1 MNANSAAKWLLFAS
15 LVRTW
20 LASVRPA
27 LHRYNL
33 IQITPVLVLPE
44 RLTTSPKKSVRQPL
58 SAKMHNTSIT
68 RTLALI
74 APPTVTRA
82 LIKQESARNVQVA
95 TNSSEMKLVPQ
106 IVPTRNIA
114 KLTRLALLVPW
125 IVTLAITEV
134 GCAVNVVLAMIS

>member
-1 MNANSAAKWLLFAS
+1 M
-15 LVRTW
+15 
-20 LASVRPA
+20 
-27 LHRYNL
+27 
-33 IQITPVLVLPE
+33 LVLPE

-58 SAKMHNTSIT
+58 SARMHNISIT

-106 IVPTRNIA
+106 IVPTGNIA
-114 KLTRLALLVPW
+114 KLTRLALLVPR
-125 IVTLAITEV
+125 IVTLVITEV
-134 GCAVNVVLAMIS
+134 GCAVFVVLAMIS